1 MLCKATVY
9 TSEKNK
15 CICTFH
21 YVRVVV
27 VNVNLNVLNFQGMR
41 VNYIF
46 LKIINLKRLFAP
58 QIVLKR
64 AEENY
69 FMTRS
74 LECLLWGG
82 GQWDRMGQE
91 RSSEFLSFSKVS
103 YLQISRVTR
112 CFGRPQLI
120 DSFCVDFPAARVT
133 QETTLS

>member
-1 MLCKATVY
+1 
-9 TSEKNK
+9 
-15 CICTFH
+15 
-21 YVRVVV
+21 
-27 VNVNLNVLNFQGMR
+27 
-41 VNYIF
+41 
-46 LKIINLKRLFAP
+46 
-58 QIVLKR
+58 
-64 AEENY
+64 
-69 FMTRS
+69 MTRS